1 MPPGEF
7 SPSALLAIKLK
18 AEQIWTDSR
27 LAQEYKANSDSAKA
41 VLENQT
47 ATFRELDNPEKDNQI
62 VVNFINPC
70 AIVVEDCVSNC
81 DITEDELESG
91 AKTYTLDLCK
101 KTGFAVD
108 AEKMRTNT
116 YTVEE
121 QSARGLA
128 SALKALDEYWSQQV
142 LVKLKAYAGVNVA
155 PAPWTWAA
163 GTTSVPAA
171 DYTVGMVANLIN
183 QSILNKMP
191 GAYYI
196 DNGSLFVPWLNAQF
210 QAASFADNGN
220 QARIKALKM
229 YFDQWNFAPAGL
241 TEDTFMVTPGAV
253 AMKTKTRN
261 PDAPTVIGGSVQ
273 QTRYT
278 VASPTLPGVKYD
290 VYYTLKCTTIAGKAH
305 IVHSWRIETNGGV
318 FLNPEGCPVTI
329 GGTTYTPT
337 GVISF
342 TKV

>member
-128 SALKALDEYWSQQV
+128 SSLKARDDYWSQQV

-191 GAYYI
+191 GARR
-196 DNGSLFVPWLNAQF
+196 NHKGVFGQSSGREVPLVEVHF
-210 QAASFADNGN
+210 QGLDPGLVAVVGE
-220 QARIKALKM
+220 
-229 YFDQWNFAPAGL
+229 AGRL
-241 TEDTFMVTPGAV
+241 EL
-253 AMKTKTRN
+253 
-261 PDAPTVIGGSVQ
+261 SVQ
-273 QTRYT
+273 PWNEKAT
-278 VASPTLPGVKYD
+278 VVDVVRAGHLVKD
-290 VYYTLKCTTIAGKAH
+290 RLVYQVGHHAD
-305 IVHSWRIETNGGV
+305 
-318 FLNPEGCPVTI
+318 
-329 GGTTYTPT
+329 
-337 GVISF
+337 GVIRSGNRSCTSGPGPWSGRHVHAGVSLQLYQDLLAPILLQRF
-342 TKV
+342 